1 MIHSEIKGFLMRS
14 AQERMLADLDLV
26 QPGHTGQELKPFC
39 LALFATIPVNEFGS
53 GLRTQEIFR

>member
-1 MIHSEIKGFLMRS
+1 MRS
-14 AQERMLADLDLV
+14 AQERMLTDLDLV